1 MTQGNLAKWLKKEGD
16 KIQPG
21 DLIASIETD
30 KATVDWEA
38 TEAGYLAK
46 ILIPEGTKDIT
57 VGKPAVVTVED
68 EGDVAKFKDY
78 SPGGGDAP
86 AAAPKKEEAPA
97 PKKEAAPAPEQPKKQ
112 KEAPVPAAPAQAAG
126 GRVFASPLARKV
138 AQDQGID
145 VAVVPGTGPNSR
157 VIRDDVLNYA
167 AKGPAFAAASAPTPA
182 PGGVYTDIPNTQ
194 IRKVIAARLTES
206 KQTVPHYYL
215 SVECRVD
222 KLLKVR
228 QELNAKGDGSYKL
241 SVNDFIIKA
250 AALALQKKPTC
261 NSAWFGD
268 FIRRYHNVDINVA
281 VSTDEG
287 LFTPI
292 VQDAD
297 KKGLAT
303 IANTVKELATKA
315 KERKLQPHEF
325 QGGTFTISNLGMFG
339 VKQFAAVINP
349 PQSCILAVGGTEK
362 KVVPN
367 EDKETA
373 AVQPYATA
381 HVMTVTL
388 SCDHR
393 VVDGAMG
400 AEWLKTFK
408 DYVEDPVKMLL

>member
-1 MTQGNLAKWLKKEGD
+1 
-16 KIQPG
+16 
-21 DLIASIETD
+21 
-30 KATVDWEA
+30 
-38 TEAGYLAK
+38 
-46 ILIPEGTKDIT
+46 
-57 VGKPAVVTVED
+57 
-68 EGDVAKFKDY
+68 
-78 SPGGGDAP
+78 
-86 AAAPKKEEAPA
+86 
-97 PKKEAAPAPEQPKKQ
+97 
-112 KEAPVPAAPAQAAG
+112 
-126 GRVFASPLARKV
+126 VFASPLARKV
-138 AQDQGID
+138 AQEQGVD
-145 VAVVPGTGPNSR
+145 VAAVHGTGSNNR
-157 VIRDDVLNYA
+157 VIRADVLDYA
-167 AKGPAFAAASAPTPA
+167 AKGPAFVPAATSVPTPA
-182 PGGVYTDIPNTQ
+182 PGGLFTDIPNTQ

-215 SVECRVD
+215 SIECRMD

-228 QELNAKGDGSYKL
+228 QELNAKGEGAYKL

-268 FIRRYHNVDINVA
+268 YIRRYHNVDINVA

-303 IANTVKELATKA
+303 IANTVKDLANKA
-315 KERKLQPHEF
+315 KEKKLQPHEF

-367 EDKETA
+367 EDKETSA
-373 AVQPYATA
+373 AQPYATA

-393 VVDGAMG
+393 VVDGAVG

-408 DYVEDPVKMLL
+408 ELVEDPVKMLL